1 MLGPL
6 SYTGR
11 VCHHGGALGS
21 GVLIGAGWAVSNR
34 PDASKASKLARAL
47 VAQDGRVADVG
58 RVLAVGLGGL
68 ISKGKNP
75 ESRDFRHK

>member
-1 MLGPL
+1 MGL
-6 SYTGR
+6 
-11 VCHHGGALGS
+11 VWHHGGALGS

-47 VAQDGRVADVG
+47 VVQDGRVAGVG
-58 RVLAVGLGGL
+58 QLLAVGPGVL

-75 ESRDFRHK
+75 ESRHFRHK